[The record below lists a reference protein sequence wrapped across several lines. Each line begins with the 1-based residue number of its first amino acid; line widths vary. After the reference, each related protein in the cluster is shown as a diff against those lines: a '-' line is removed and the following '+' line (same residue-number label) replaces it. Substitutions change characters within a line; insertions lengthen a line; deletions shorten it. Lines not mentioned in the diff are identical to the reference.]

1 MKALLDTS
9 FLLLCLEKGRDYLK
23 LIEQKL
29 GEHIE
34 PVILENVVDEL
45 RTIASKRGKK
55 AMLART
61 ALQKMI
67 YANIV
72 PFQNMDNADEALQKY
87 AAEHKMPVITVD
99 AKLAKK
105 LASSG
110 VPYISVT
117 KAGKPIVRL
126 ILR

>member
-29 GEHIE
+29 GEHVE

-45 RTIASKRGKK
+45 RTLASKRGKK
-55 AMLART
+55 GMLARA

-67 YANIV
+67 NANIV
-72 PFQNMDNADEALQKY
+72 QFHGMYNVDEALQKY

-99 AKLAKK
+99 TKLAKK

-110 VPYISVT
+110 LPYISVG